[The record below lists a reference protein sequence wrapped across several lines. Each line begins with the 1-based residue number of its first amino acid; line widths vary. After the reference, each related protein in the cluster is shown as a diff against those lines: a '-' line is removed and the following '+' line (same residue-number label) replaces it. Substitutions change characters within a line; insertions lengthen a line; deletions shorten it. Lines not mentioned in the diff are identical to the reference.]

1 MAKILSACIALFI
14 LLDIALV
21 YDIHLS
27 RERRAPSAGLDP
39 KTVTSETVKSRSNGD
54 YSLIAKRNI
63 FSFGDKALN
72 AKSSPEMP
80 AGENS
85 RFNLLGTIVG
95 AAGYGL
101 ALLEDK
107 STQRA
112 DFYAAGE
119 TANGAKIVRIM
130 AESIV
135 MEIDG
140 EEKTLTFDMN
150 ADGDENNDG
159 HQAKR
164 KPKKKT
170 ETADK
175 STDAETEAE
184 LRIEKKIRV
193 RNIFSQLRLTPRQY
207 QGQYNGF
214 IVGSVPKWSLFE
226 KAGLKKGD
234 VVVAINDKDMLT
246 ANDISNSWRSLAEEN
261 TIWLDVLRGEDQ
273 SQKVQVFLGKILP
286 EGDL

>member
-1 MAKILSACIALFI
+1 MAKILSACIVLFI
-14 LLDIALV
+14 ALDIALV
-21 YDIHLS
+21 YDIES
-27 RERRAPSAGLDP
+27 ARKKRAPSERLNA
-39 KTVTSETVKSRSNGD
+39 VQEISETVKSRTNGD

-72 AKSSPEMP
+72 AKSSPEMLT
-80 AGENS
+80 GVNS
-85 RFNLLGTIVG
+85 QFNLLGTIVG
-95 AAGYGL
+95 VEGYGL

-112 DFYAAGE
+112 EFYAAGE
-119 TANGAKIVRIM
+119 TANGAKIIKIM
-130 AESIV
+130 DESII

-140 EEKTLTFDMN
+140 EKKILSFDMN
-150 ADGDENNDG
+150 TNGDEEASG
-159 HQAKR
+159 KKKIR
-164 KPKKKT
+164 KPKKT
-170 ETADK
+170 ETAKK
-175 STDAETEAE
+175 SSDPDTEAE

-207 QGQYNGF
+207 EGQYNGF

-226 KAGLKKGD
+226 KAGLQKGD

-261 TIWLDVLRGEDQ
+261 TIWLDVLRGEDE
-273 SQKVQVFLGKILP
+273 SKRVQIFLGKILP
-286 EGDL
+286 ESDL